1 MKHLDHFYIDGRF
14 VPPGDRPRRAVI
26 NPATEE
32 PAGSIAMGNAEDVNA
47 AVLAARKAF
56 GSYGHSSRE
65 ERLAMLR
72 RILELFDDRAE
83 EFAQLTTLEMGV
95 PITFARQAQVA
106 GSRAHI
112 ADTIRILEHYEFDRL
127 AGRTLLAFEPV
138 GVCALITPWNFPVL
152 QIVTEVMPA
161 LATGCTMVLKPSEYA
176 PISPMLFAEVLH
188 DAGVPPGVFNLINGD
203 GPTVG
208 EAMSSHPDVDMV
220 SFTGSTRAGVQ
231 VAKNAADTVK
241 RVHQE
246 LGGNSAN
253 ILMPDVDL
261 EQAVTKGVLGAY
273 RNAGQSCTAPT
284 RMLVPRHLHDEA
296 IGIAKRTAESV
307 IVGDVTDEATTLGP
321 VMNER
326 QFERVNSL
334 IDSAVREGATLVTGG
349 SGRPSSLNRGYFVKP
364 TVFGHVTPDMAVARE
379 ETFGPVV
386 SLIPYDGVDEA
397 IGIANNTPYGL
408 AAYLQSKDLGIAKQ
422 VSSKLRAGQV
432 MINHPAWDV
441 SAPFGGFKQ
450 SGNGRECGEFG
461 FEAFLEVKA
470 IGGLHESWPV
480 VR

>member
-14 VPPGDRPRRAVI
+14 VPARDRPQRVVI

-32 PAGSIAMGNAEDVNA
+32 PAGSIAMGTAKDVDT
-47 AVLAARKAF
+47 AVVAARKAF
-56 GSYGHSSRE
+56 GTYGCSTRE
-65 ERLAMLR
+65 ERLEMLR
-72 RILELFDDRAE
+72 RVLALFDERAE
-83 EFAQLTTLEMGV
+83 EFAQLTTLEMGA
-95 PITFARQAQVA
+95 PITFARQAQIA

-112 ADTIRILEHYEFDRL
+112 ADTIRILEHYEFERL

-152 QIVTEVMPA
+152 QIVTKVMPA
-161 LATGCTMVLKPSEYA
+161 LATGCTIVLKPSEYA

-188 DAGVPPGVFNLINGD
+188 DACVPPGVFNLINGD
-203 GPTVG
+203 GATVG
-208 EAMSSHPDVDMV
+208 EALSSHPDVDMV

-253 ILMPDVDL
+253 IVMPDVDL
-261 EQAVTKGVLGAY
+261 ELAVTRGVLGAY

-284 RMLVPRHLHDEA
+284 RMLVPRQLHEEA
-296 IGIAKRTAESV
+296 IGIAKQAAESV
-307 IVGDVTDEATTLGP
+307 VIGDVNDEATMLGP

-334 IDSAVREGATLVTGG
+334 IESAVQEGATLVTGG
-349 SGRPSSLNRGYFVKP
+349 PGRPSSLNRGFFVKP
-364 TVFGHVTPDMAVARE
+364 TVFGRVTADMTVARE
-379 ETFGPVV
+379 EMFGPVV
-386 SLIPYDGVDEA
+386 SLIPYDSVDEA
-397 IGIANNTPYGL
+397 IEITNDTPYGL
-408 AAYLQSKDLGIAKQ
+408 AAYLQSKDLGAAKR
-422 VSSKLRAGQV
+422 VASKLRAGQV
-432 MINHPAWDV
+432 MINHPAWDA

-470 IGGLHESWPV
+470 IGGLHEG
-480 VR
+480 